1 MASAV
6 AGFVAGFVAHKAIDF
21 VGSIDFFASKD
32 KEEVKID
39 ADAILRSKKQR
50 KDFPIYRY
58 GGTTPGNLTSQK
70 KDWDT
75 GHSFSTIPPR
85 PGRAAA
91 VTTINKLNATGVV
104 FAEQDGPTHVKV
116 LPVGVPLQTWIDAGS
131 NSIWT
136 RAVKSV
142 VVKWGSVK

>member
-21 VGSIDFFASKD
+21 VGSIDFFASKE

-58 GGTTPGNLTSQK
+58 GGTTPGNLTPQK

-104 FAEQDGPTHVKV
+104 Y
-116 LPVGVPLQTWIDAGS
+116 
-131 NSIWT
+131 
-136 RAVKSV
+136 RM
-142 VVKWGSVK
+142 

>member
-21 VGSIDFFASKD
+21 VGSIDFFASKE

-50 KDFPIYRY
+50 KDFLIYRY